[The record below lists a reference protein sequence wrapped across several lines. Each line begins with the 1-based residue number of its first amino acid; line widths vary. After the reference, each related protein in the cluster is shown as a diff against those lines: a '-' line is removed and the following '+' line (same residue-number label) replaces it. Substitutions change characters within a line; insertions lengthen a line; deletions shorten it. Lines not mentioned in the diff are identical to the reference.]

1 MGRDKT
7 AEARLGGM
15 DYALRQ
21 IKQIGVDEFEKEL
34 KWRNRNGLDLPVS
47 QKDILRNSN
56 QLRMNILKF
65 VLTIAIA
72 ILHDEYDFQTDEC
85 NRFRDRFNLK
95 VACMDD
101 GYASLDD
108 YTDAIKEE
116 LDIDVGID

>member
-21 IKQIGVDEFEKEL
+21 IKQIGIDEFEKEL
-34 KWRNRNGLDLPVS
+34 KWRNRNGISLPVS
-47 QKDILRNSN
+47 QHELNENSN
-56 QLRMNILKF
+56 QIRMSILKF
-65 VLTIAIA
+65 VLTVAIA

-108 YTDAIKEE
+108 YTDMIKDE
-116 LDIDVGID
+116 LDIEIGV